1 MMQERTEEY
10 VIMREGSGSRTCED
24 VLRRE
29 L

>member
-10 VIMREGSGSRTCED
+10 VIMWEGSGSRTCEG